1 LLAGRELDY
10 ESDEIYC
17 QLWFEEKSQPVVEK
31 ATEFFMIWNEF
42 MGHWTSDTLLPYLIK
57 CPISHETPKTVSL
70 TPKPCANPSN
80 MLKVI
85 DNKPQGGVKKNF
97 IVTVKA
103 LHFEDRDFV
112 IRFIE
117 WVEIMKILG
126 ADKIDVFYRSI
137 HPDLLTILHF
147 YQQQGFIDFQ
157 KFLEPKEI
165 NTTSYNNLQMM
176 MIQMMQHTDCFYRNR
191 NLYKYFVV
199 LDVDE
204 VIIPMRPE
212 DRTWN
217 DLVNKRYRISSGSN
231 SFMSYNSIFST
242 DSIDLPGIPQ
252 HLYMLT
258 HFKVRIKLESNSS
271 ITHSFNFS
279 EQKL

>member
-1 LLAGRELDY
+1 
-10 ESDEIYC
+10 
-17 QLWFEEKSQPVVEK
+17 
-31 ATEFFMIWNEF
+31 
-42 MGHWTSDTLLPYLIK
+42 
-57 CPISHETPKTVSL
+57 
-70 TPKPCANPSN
+70 
-80 MLKVI
+80 
-85 DNKPQGGVKKNF
+85 
-97 IVTVKA
+97 VKA

-279 EQKL
+279 EQK